1 MMARIQRSTSQWQE
15 LIEAQKQSS
24 LTIKEFCRQ
33 QGVTTSGFYGWRKRL
48 KESNNGPQLNGST
61 DWLPIDLNSAVP
73 SPTANVSSWD
83 IELHLPNG
91 VILKMSQQT
100 C

>member
-1 MMARIQRSTSQWQE
+1 MMVRIQRSTSQWQA
-15 LIEAQKQSS
+15 LIEEQKQSS

-33 QGVTTSGFYGWRKRL
+33 QDITTSGFYGWRKRL
-48 KESNNGPQLNGST
+48 KESNNASQLNSST
-61 DWLPIDLNSAVP
+61 DWLPIDLNPAEP
-73 SPTANVSSWD
+73 SPASNANTWD

-91 VILKMSQQT
+91 VVLKMSQQK

>member
-1 MMARIQRSTSQWQE
+1 MMARAQRSTAQWQK
-15 LIEAQKQSS
+15 LIEEQKQSG
-24 LTIKEFCRQ
+24 LNIKAFCQ
-33 QGVTTSGFYGWRKRL
+33 QHALPTSAFYGWRKRL
-48 KESNNGPQLNGST
+48 KVSNNTPKLNAAT
-61 DWLPIDLNSAVP
+61 DWVAVNLNPPAS
-73 SPTANVSSWD
+73 SPTSDSSPWN

>member
-1 MMARIQRSTSQWQE
+1 MARTQRNTSQWQA
-15 LIEAQKQSS
+15 LIEEQKQSS

-33 QGVTTSGFYGWRKRL
+33 QDVTTSGFYGWRKRL

-73 SPTANVSSWD
+73 SPTASNANTWD

-91 VILKMSQQT
+91 AILKMSQQQ

>member
-1 MMARIQRSTSQWQE
+1 MARIQRSTSQWQA
-15 LIEAQKQSS
+15 LIEKQKQSS
-24 LTIKEFCRQ
+24 LNIKEFCRQ
-33 QGVTTSGFYGWRKRL
+33 QDVTTSGFYGWRKRL
-48 KESNNGPQLNGST
+48 KESNNDPQLNSAT

-73 SPTANVSSWD
+73 SPTSNANTWD

-91 VILKMSQQT
+91 VILKMSQQK

>member
-15 LIEAQKQSS
+15 LIEEQKQSS
-24 LTIKEFCRQ
+24 LNIKAFCQ
-33 QGVTTSGFYGWRKRL
+33 QHAVTTSAFYGWRKRL
-48 KESNNGPQLNGST
+48 KALNNGPQLNGAT
-61 DWLPIDLNSAVP
+61 DWLPVDLNPAVP
-73 SPTANVSSWD
+73 SSTSNANTWD